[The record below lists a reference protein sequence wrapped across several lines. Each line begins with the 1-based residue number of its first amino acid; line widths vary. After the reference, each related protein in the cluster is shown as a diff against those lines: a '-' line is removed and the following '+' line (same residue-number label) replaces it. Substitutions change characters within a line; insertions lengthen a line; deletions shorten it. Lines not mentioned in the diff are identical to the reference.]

1 MSAPSREQL
10 LSEFLEL
17 CERGTPQDVGPLI
30 EAHPWA
36 RESIEEWRKAFE
48 LGRNSAT
55 LVVNAQRT
63 RRPSG
68 SAAPDPALGVV
79 ARIAARTRPSER
91 YRIEGELARG
101 GMGSIQRVW
110 DEDLRRELALK
121 RALPPEPG
129 GAAESFDSRKR
140 TRLSRFIEE
149 ARVTGQLAHPGIVP
163 VHELGVDAEGRAYF
177 TMKLVQ
183 GATLEEVFDRAR
195 AGDATWSRTR
205 VLDVLLRVCEA
216 MAYAHSKGVIHRD
229 LKPANVMVGAF
240 GEVHV
245 MDWGLA
251 RVLNSEGED
260 AARGEPTRDDADEP
274 RDAPHGPASE
284 DSSSRTLE
292 GDVLGT
298 LAYMSPEQARG
309 KLSEIGPATDVYA
322 LGAMLYELL
331 AGYAPHKPPG
341 ERADAAELWRRVRSG
356 KVEPLPEKAAPPEL
370 AAICERALEADWRRR
385 YGDMSAL
392 AEDLRA
398 YLEGR
403 VVQAYRTGAWAEAR
417 KWMQRNR
424 ALASAL
430 AAGLLAV
437 FVGLV
442 VAVMLRREADQ
453 NALAAQASAERAEE
467 LARLADERRAQ
478 AEAAQAL
485 AQEQKLAAERA
496 AEETQL
502 VADFQTR
509 ILSELSLADF
519 GRELIAGVRE
529 ELRRAERSRP
539 ASAPS
544 REALEQALAG
554 VNASN
559 VAQRVLEAQLF
570 EPAVRSIDAT
580 YADRPRLAGLLY
592 APVAEVLRELALYES
607 GERCAR
613 AAWEA
618 KREALGAQHRD
629 TLAALANLAL
639 HLRGL
644 ERHAEAEP
652 LLREAIAGIEQLT
665 DGEEVVLPTL
675 QSNLAL
681 LVGARGE
688 LDEAEALLRAAL
700 VRQREL
706 RGEQDSSTNSTKYNL
721 GELLQRRGRLNEAEP
736 LLREALQFARS
747 NDGERAL
754 STLTMWNTTALAV
767 RAVGKLDEA
776 LELAREG
783 YELARAELGDA
794 HPLTATFADTLGLVH
809 ARAGRHAEAEPLF
822 RTALA
827 GLTATH
833 GDEHAYVRLA
843 KHHLATTLRAL
854 GRRAEAEPLARE
866 TYAGLVKTVGAA
878 HRDSAL
884 AGNLLAT
891 LYFEQGR
898 LDEAERLWSELA
910 EGQRTLAGAGT
921 AELATVLGNLGSLL
935 RSKSEFARAEA
946 LYRELVELR
955 RRLNGDSALETL
967 DAQHNLGGCLR
978 RSGQPQ
984 AALEHYRAALA
995 GRVAT
1000 LGREHELS
1008 LYSRTGLALTLQ
1020 LVSEVDEAQA
1030 LLLEVLE
1037 TLRKTPGRLPD
1048 LAREAASALRD
1059 IYRARHERE
1068 PAAGFDARAAEL
1080 ERDWLDKR

>member
-10 LSEFLEL
+10 LSEFLGL
-17 CERGTPQDVGPLI
+17 CERGTPQDVETLL

-36 RESIEEWRKAFE
+36 RESVAEWRKIFE

-55 LVVNAQRT
+55 LVLDSQRA
-63 RRPSG
+63 RRTSNPTP
-68 SAAPDPALGVV
+68 PDPALGVV
-79 ARIAARTRPSER
+79 ARIASRTRPSER

-129 GAAESFDSRKR
+129 GAAESFDSRER

-251 RVLNSEGED
+251 RVLSSEGED
-260 AARGEPTRDDADEP
+260 AARGEQARDDANEQH
-274 RDAPHGPASE
+274 DAPHGPASE

-370 AAICERALEADWRRR
+370 AAICERALEPDWRRR

-430 AAGLLAV
+430 AAGLVAV

-453 NALAAQASAERAEE
+453 NALAAQASAARAEE

-478 AEAAQAL
+478 AETAQAL

-509 ILSELSLADF
+509 ILSDLSLADF
-519 GRELIAGVRE
+519 GRELLAGVRE
-529 ELRRAERSRP
+529 ELRRNENSRP

-544 REALEQALAG
+544 RDALEQALAG

-613 AAWEA
+613 AAYQA
-618 KREALGAQHRD
+618 KREALGAQHRE

-644 ERHAEAEP
+644 ERRAEAEP
-652 LLREAIAGIEQLT
+652 LLREAIAGIEQLS
-665 DGEEVVLPTL
+665 EEERVVLPTL

-688 LDEAEALLRAAL
+688 PDEAEALLRAAL
-700 VRQREL
+700 ARQREL
-706 RGEQDSSTNSTKYNL
+706 LGEQDPATNSTKYNL
-721 GELLQRRGRLNEAEP
+721 GELLQRLGRLNEAEP
-736 LLREALQFARS
+736 LLRDALQFTRA
-747 NDGERAL
+747 NEGDGAL
-754 STLTMWNTTALAV
+754 SSLTMWNTTALVV
-767 RAVGKLDEA
+767 RALGKLDEA

-783 YELARAELGDA
+783 YEQARAELGDA

-809 ARAGRHAEAEPLF
+809 SRAGRHAEAEPLF
-822 RTALA
+822 RSALA
-827 GLTATH
+827 GLAAAH
-833 GDEHAYVRLA
+833 GEDHAYVRQV
-843 KHHLATTLRAL
+843 KHHLATSLRAL
-854 GRRAEAEPLARE
+854 GRRAEAEPLARASYE
-866 TYAGLVKTVGAA
+866 GLERTVGSA

-891 LYFEQGR
+891 LWFELGR
-898 LDEAERLWSELA
+898 LDEAQELWTELA
-910 EGQRTLAGAGT
+910 QGQRASAGGGT
-921 AELATVLGNLGSLL
+921 PELATVLGNLGALL
-935 RSKSEFARAEA
+935 RSKGDFAGAEPVQ
-946 LYRELVELR
+946 RELLTLR
-955 RRLNGDSALETL
+955 RALNGERSPETL

-978 RSGQPQ
+978 RTGRPEE
-984 AALEHYRAALA
+984 ALEHYRAALA
-995 GRVAT
+995 GRVER
-1000 LGREHELS
+1000 LGREHDLS
-1008 LYSRTGLALTLQ
+1008 LYSQTGLALTLI
-1020 LVSEVDEAQA
+1020 LVRQEEEAQA
-1030 LLLEVLE
+1030 LLLELLE
-1037 TLRKTPGRLPD
+1037 TLRKTPGRLPE

-1059 IYRARHERE
+1059 VYRARHERE

-1080 ERDWLDKR
+1080 ESEWLGGR

>member
-10 LSEFLEL
+10 LSEFLKL

-36 RESIEEWRKAFE
+36 RESFEEWRKAFE
-48 LGRNSAT
+48 LGRDSAT
-55 LVVNAQRT
+55 LVIDSQRA
-63 RRPSG
+63 RRPSVPA
-68 SAAPDPALGVV
+68 SPDPALSVV
-79 ARIAARTRPSER
+79 ARIAARERPSDR

-251 RVLNSEGED
+251 RVLSSEGED
-260 AARGEPTRDDADEP
+260 VARGETTRDDADEQ
-274 RDAPHGPASE
+274 REAPHGPASE
-284 DSSSRTLE
+284 DSSTRTLE

-370 AAICERALEADWRRR
+370 AAICEHALEADWHRR
-385 YGDMSAL
+385 YRDMSAL

-417 KWMQRNR
+417 KWTQRNR

-430 AAGLLAV
+430 AAGLMAV

-442 VAVMLRREADQ
+442 VAVVLRREADE
-453 NALAAQASAERAEE
+453 NARAAQASATRAED

-519 GRELIAGVRE
+519 GRELLAGVRE
-529 ELRRAERSRP
+529 ELRRSEASRP

-544 REALEQALAG
+544 REALEHALAS

-613 AAWEA
+613 AAYQA
-618 KREALGAQHRD
+618 KREALGAQHRE

-644 ERHAEAEP
+644 ERRAEAEP
-652 LLREAIAGIEQLT
+652 LLREAIAGIEQLS
-665 DGEEVVLPTL
+665 EVERVVLPTL

-688 LDEAEALLRAAL
+688 PDEAEALLRAAL
-700 VRQREL
+700 ARQREL
-706 RGEQDSSTNSTKYNL
+706 LGEQDPATNSTKYNL
-721 GELLQRRGRLNEAEP
+721 GELLQRLGRLNEAEP
-736 LLREALQFARS
+736 LLREALRATRA
-747 NDGERAL
+747 NDGDGAL
-754 STLTMWNTTALAV
+754 STLTMWNTTALVV
-767 RAVGKLDEA
+767 RALGKLDEA

-783 YELARAELGDA
+783 YEQSRAELGDA

-809 ARAGRHAEAEPLF
+809 SRAGRHAEAEPLF
-822 RTALA
+822 RSALA
-827 GLTATH
+827 GLAAAH
-833 GDEHAYVRLA
+833 GEDHAYVRQV
-843 KHHLATTLRAL
+843 KHHLATSLRAL
-854 GRRAEAEPLARE
+854 GRRAEAEPLARASYE
-866 TYAGLVKTVGAA
+866 GLERTVGSA

-891 LYFEQGR
+891 LWFELGR
-898 LDEAERLWSELA
+898 LDEAQELWTKLA
-910 EGQRTLAGAGT
+910 QGQRASAGGGT
-921 AELATVLGNLGSLL
+921 PELATVLGNLGALL
-935 RSKSEFARAEA
+935 RSKSDFASAEPVH
-946 LYRELVELR
+946 RELLTLR
-955 RRLNGDSALETL
+955 RALNGERAPETL
-967 DAQHNLGGCLR
+967 EAQHNLGGCLR
-978 RSGQPQ
+978 RTGRPEE
-984 AALEHYRAALA
+984 ALEHYRAALA
-995 GRVAT
+995 GRVER
-1000 LGREHELS
+1000 LGREHDLS
-1008 LYSRTGLALTLQ
+1008 LYSQAGLALTLRLLRQ
-1020 LVSEVDEAQA
+1020 DEEAQV
-1030 LLLEVLE
+1030 LLLELLE
-1037 TLRKTPGRLPD
+1037 TLRKTPGRLPE

-1059 IYRARHERE
+1059 VYRARHERE
-1068 PAAGFDARAAEL
+1068 PSAGFDARAAEL
-1080 ERDWLDKR
+1080 EREWLGER

>member
-1 MSAPSREQL
+1 MGAPSREQL
-10 LSEFLEL
+10 LNEFLEL
-17 CERGTPQDVGPLI
+17 CERGEPQDVRSLI

-36 RESIEEWRKAFE
+36 RESFEEWRKIFE
-48 LGRNSAT
+48 LGRHSAT
-55 LVVNAQRT
+55 LVVDSQRA
-63 RRPSG
+63 RRTGAPTP
-68 SAAPDPALGVV
+68 PDPALGVV
-79 ARIAARTRPSER
+79 ARIAARARPSER
-91 YRIEGELARG
+91 YRLEGELARG
-101 GMGSIQRVW
+101 GMGSIERVW

-129 GAAESFDSRKR
+129 GAAESFDSRER

-183 GATLEEVFDRAR
+183 GATLEEVFVRAR

-251 RVLNSEGED
+251 RVLSSESDG
-260 AARGEPTRDDADEP
+260 AARRERERERERDDAAEP
-274 RDAPHGPASE
+274 QSAAHEPAPE
-284 DSSSRTLE
+284 DTASRTLD

-309 KLSEIGPATDVYA
+309 QLSEIGPATDVYA

-341 ERADAAELWRRVRSG
+341 ERGDVAELWRRVRSG
-356 KVEPLPEKAAPPEL
+356 KVVAPLPDKAAPPEL
-370 AAICERALEADWRRR
+370 AAICERALEPDWRRR
-385 YGDMSAL
+385 YRDMSAL

-417 KWMQRNR
+417 KWTQRNR

-430 AAGLLAV
+430 AAGLVAV

-453 NALAAQASAERAEE
+453 NALAAQASAARAEE

-485 AQEQKLAAERA
+485 AQEQQLAAERA

-519 GRELIAGVRE
+519 GRELLAGVSA
-529 ELRRAERSRP
+529 ELRRNENSRP

-544 REALEQALAG
+544 LEALDQALAG

-570 EPAVRSIDAT
+570 EPAVRSIDAA

-613 AAWEA
+613 AA
-618 KREALGAQHRD
+618 
-629 TLAALANLAL
+629 
-639 HLRGL
+639 
-644 ERHAEAEP
+644 
-652 LLREAIAGIEQLT
+652 
-665 DGEEVVLPTL
+665 
-675 QSNLAL
+675 
-681 LVGARGE
+681 
-688 LDEAEALLRAAL
+688 
-700 VRQREL
+700 
-706 RGEQDSSTNSTKYNL
+706 Y
-721 GELLQRRGRLNEAEP
+721 
-736 LLREALQFARS
+736 
-747 NDGERAL
+747 
-754 STLTMWNTTALAV
+754 
-767 RAVGKLDEA
+767 
-776 LELAREG
+776 
-783 YELARAELGDA
+783 
-794 HPLTATFADTLGLVH
+794 
-809 ARAGRHAEAEPLF
+809 
-822 RTALA
+822 
-827 GLTATH
+827 
-833 GDEHAYVRLA
+833 
-843 KHHLATTLRAL
+843 
-854 GRRAEAEPLARE
+854 
-866 TYAGLVKTVGAA
+866 
-878 HRDSAL
+878 
-884 AGNLLAT
+884 
-891 LYFEQGR
+891 
-898 LDEAERLWSELA
+898 
-910 EGQRTLAGAGT
+910 
-921 AELATVLGNLGSLL
+921 
-935 RSKSEFARAEA
+935 
-946 LYRELVELR
+946 
-955 RRLNGDSALETL
+955 
-967 DAQHNLGGCLR
+967 
-978 RSGQPQ
+978 
-984 AALEHYRAALA
+984 
-995 GRVAT
+995 
-1000 LGREHELS
+1000 
-1008 LYSRTGLALTLQ
+1008 
-1020 LVSEVDEAQA
+1020 
-1030 LLLEVLE
+1030 
-1037 TLRKTPGRLPD
+1037 
-1048 LAREAASALRD
+1048 
-1059 IYRARHERE
+1059 
-1068 PAAGFDARAAEL
+1068 
-1080 ERDWLDKR
+1080 